1 VRGKVTTGFG
11 RQKHPKHGTVTFNS
25 GIDIAA
31 LEGTPVR
38 CVARGQVEYV
48 DWLDG
53 YGRMVVVNHGGG
65 YYTLYAHLLESLV
78 VVGQSIEPGGILGR
92 VGDSGSLDG
101 AKLHFEVR
109 SKADPVDPR
118 AWLGR

>member
-1 VRGKVTTGFG
+1 M
-11 RQKHPKHGTVTFNS
+11 NS
-25 GIDIAA
+25 GIDITGS
-31 LEGTPVR
+31 EGTR
-38 CVARGQVEYV
+38 CAAWLVGRSSTWIGWTAR
-48 DWLDG
+48 
-53 YGRMVVVNHGGG
+53 RIVVINHGGG
-65 YYTLYAHLLESLV
+65 YYTLYAHLLETLV